1 MAMVKTNLAN
11 AYVILRFQG
20 GGRVSTEQTLLLSE
34 MERAYNHPQLADSV
48 SDVET

>member
-11 AYVILRFQG
+11 AYVILRFQSAG
-20 GGRVSTEQTLLLSE
+20 AGSQQNKTVLSE
-34 MERAYNHPQLADSV
+34 AERAYNHPQLADSV